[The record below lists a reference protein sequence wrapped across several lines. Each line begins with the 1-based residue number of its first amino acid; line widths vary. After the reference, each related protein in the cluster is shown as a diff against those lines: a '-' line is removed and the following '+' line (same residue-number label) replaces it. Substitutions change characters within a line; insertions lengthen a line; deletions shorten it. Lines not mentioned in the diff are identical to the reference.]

1 MIIRADVFVA
11 PVFHAE
17 SARNG
22 VKLFEAETF
31 IEMSCMNVG
40 SNDGVELQDAKS
52 MDSPLLQAV
61 TDKLFAD
68 MQSAAVPA
76 DGVAGVAD
84 MTASSYIIWVK
95 NVQTIDFI
103 CVGICSNG
111 CVALFGEK
119 VSTGLLV

>member
-1 MIIRADVFVA
+1 MIVWADVFIV

-17 SARNG
+17 STGDGAQ
-22 VKLFEAETF
+22 LFEAETF

-52 MDSPLLQAV
+52 MDSPLFQTV
-61 TDKLFAD
+61 TDKFFAD
-68 MQSAAVPA
+68 MKPAAVTA
-76 DGVAGVAD
+76 DGIAGVAD

-119 VSTGLLV
+119 VSTGLFV